1 MIKFWTLFK
10 HDLYNLISSPG
21 TLSVFLIFPTIL
33 ILLMGFL
40 FDNLYHTTII
50 SSYDFYGVTMIFFI
64 VMMGATV
71 PANAFLEKHI
81 KNGNTRIFYSPV
93 SRVSIYSS
101 KILTCFLFMA
111 LALTI
116 NIIIFDT
123 ISLVNFSS
131 DKIGYVILLIINFVL
146 FLTILSSAICVT
158 LHSEELTNVILSN
171 SMSFGRP
178 YILDIHGCVHD
189 GWLIIS
195 DYQDYL
201 DPLFFYYEL
210 RSDLVQRQFD
220 GSANGSCVKNLNSDL
235 VKKVR
240 IHVPPMD
247 RQKEFVEFAQQSD
260 KSKFELQD
268 AIDNLDALSKKIIAE
283 NLIAAGKE

>member
-64 VMMGATV
+64 AMMGATV

-123 ISLVNFSS
+123 ISLVNFGS

-171 SMSFGRP
+171 SMS
-178 YILDIHGCVHD
+178 V
-189 GWLIIS
+189 
-195 DYQDYL
+195 
-201 DPLFFYYEL
+201 
-210 RSDLVQRQFD
+210 
-220 GSANGSCVKNLNSDL
+220 
-235 VKKVR
+235 
-240 IHVPPMD
+240 
-247 RQKEFVEFAQQSD
+247 
-260 KSKFELQD
+260 
-268 AIDNLDALSKKIIAE
+268 
-283 NLIAAGKE
+283 

>member
-1 MIKFWTLFK
+1 MIKFWTLLNTIYIILFPAQVPY
-10 HDLYNLISSPG
+10 LFSC
-21 TLSVFLIFPTIL
+21 FPTIL

-64 VMMGATV
+64 AMMGATV

-123 ISLVNFSS
+123 ISLVNAGS
-131 DKIGYVILLIINFVL
+131 DKNRICNF
-146 FLTILSSAICVT
+146 S
-158 LHSEELTNVILSN
+158 
-171 SMSFGRP
+171 
-178 YILDIHGCVHD
+178 
-189 GWLIIS
+189 
-195 DYQDYL
+195 
-201 DPLFFYYEL
+201 
-210 RSDLVQRQFD
+210 
-220 GSANGSCVKNLNSDL
+220 
-235 VKKVR
+235 
-240 IHVPPMD
+240 
-247 RQKEFVEFAQQSD
+247 
-260 KSKFELQD
+260 
-268 AIDNLDALSKKIIAE
+268 
-283 NLIAAGKE
+283 

>member
-64 VMMGATV
+64 AMMGATV

-123 ISLVNFSS
+123 ISLVNFGS

-171 SMSFGRP
+171 SMSVLGFLSGIFFPIASLGAIFEKIASFSPIKWTVDCIFQLIYDGQSTNYWWIMFALLTLSSLLLLVVHKNYRLED
-178 YILDIHGCVHD
+178 YI
-189 GWLIIS
+189 
-195 DYQDYL
+195 
-201 DPLFFYYEL
+201 
-210 RSDLVQRQFD
+210 
-220 GSANGSCVKNLNSDL
+220 
-235 VKKVR
+235 
-240 IHVPPMD
+240 
-247 RQKEFVEFAQQSD
+247 
-260 KSKFELQD
+260 
-268 AIDNLDALSKKIIAE
+268 
-283 NLIAAGKE
+283 